1 MRVLVIGAKGSVGQT
16 AVHALQDRNEII
28 AVGRSH
34 GDIRVDVEDVESIR
48 AMYEQAGKVD
58 AVVIAIGHGHF
69 GNVADMT
76 GELWMKGILHKV
88 LPQVNVVLEGIQHVN
103 DNGSFTMTTGVL
115 NRDPIAGGASAA
127 AANGAIDSFVF
138 GASVDMPRGIRINS
152 VSPGVLQNSMDRY
165 EGLFPGHEPVSSER
179 VGLAYVK
186 CVEGVITGQ
195 TVIVD

>member
-1 MRVLVIGAKGSVGQT
+1 MRILIVGANGSVGRP
-16 AVHALQDRNEII
+16 VVEALKDRNEII

-34 GDIRVDVEDVESIR
+34 GDIRVDVEDVESIG

-58 AVVIAIGHGHF
+58 AVVIAIGHVHF
-69 GNVADMT
+69 GDVADMT
-76 GELWMKGILHKV
+76 GELWMTGILHKA
-88 LPQVNVVLEGIQHVN
+88 LPQVNVVLEGIPHVN
-103 DNGSFTMTTGVL
+103 DNGSFTMTSGVL
-115 NRDPIAGGASAA
+115 NRDPIAGGACVA

-179 VGLAYVK
+179 VGMAYVK
-186 CVEGVITGQ
+186 CVEGVINGQ